1 MTKETTL
8 SSIINKNAEPIS
20 TQTMMYGVLAT
31 AMVSI
36 PTILLINKFAY
47 DDKGKLVCDDYVL
60 NSYLYTALGFCYIAL
75 GVILEQK
82 IQLLPKVMK
91 QGLVVVIVFFI
102 AYATVMYQL
111 FKRIRNTN
119 PNNTVQINLYY
130 AIACILFGI
139 ILAITIMMGVG
150 VGVLYPAI
158 AITIGLTIL
167 MGYIGY
173 KYGASFITVDFDKY
187 LRYALIG
194 LIVWSFILPFFVRD
208 TKTLLLLIS
217 IPGAIIFCLLLM
229 SYNNKLRKNSEKC
242 KVPNYPDEAI
252 GLVIKIG
259 NLLADVI
266 RILTALKGKR
276 GKRGSLVFK
285 T

>member
-1 MTKETTL
+1 MSKPVTL
-8 SSIINKNAEPIS
+8 DSIITKNMKPIS

-31 AMVSI
+31 AMVAI

-60 NSYLYTALGFCYIAL
+60 NSYLFTALGFCYIAL
-75 GVILEQK
+75 GIILEQK
-82 IQLLPKVMK
+82 VQLLPKVMK
-91 QGLVVVIVFFI
+91 LGLVVVIGFFI
-102 AYATVMYQL
+102 AYIVIMYQL
-111 FKRIRNTN
+111 FKKIRTTD
-119 PNNTVQINLYY
+119 PNNIFEINSYY

-139 ILAITIMMGVG
+139 ILAITIMMGAS

-158 AITIGLTIL
+158 AITIGLTFI
-167 MGYIGY
+167 MAYIGY

-187 LRYALIG
+187 LRYALFG
-194 LIVWSFILPFFVRD
+194 LIIWSFILPFFVRD
-208 TKTLLLLIS
+208 IKNLFLYIS

-242 KVPNYPDEAI
+242 KVPNYPNEAV

-266 RILTALKGKR
+266 RILTALKGRR
-276 GKRGSLVFK
+276 GKGGDLVFRK
-285 T
+285 

>member
-8 SSIINKNAEPIS
+8 DSIIDKNIQPIS

-36 PTILLINKFAY
+36 PTVLLINKYAY
-47 DDKGKLVCDDYVL
+47 DDKGNLVCDDYVL

-82 IQLLPKVMK
+82 VQLLPKVMMR
-91 QGLVVVIVFFI
+91 GLIVAIAFFFGYI
-102 AYATVMYQL
+102 TVMYLL
-111 FKRIRNTN
+111 FKQIRNTD

-130 AIACILFGI
+130 ALACILFGI
-139 ILAITIMMGVG
+139 ILSITIMIGIG

-187 LRYALIG
+187 LKYALFG
-194 LIVWSFILPFFVRD
+194 LIVWTFILPFFVRD
-208 TKTLLLLIS
+208 TKNLLLLIS
-217 IPGAIIFCLLLM
+217 IPSAIIFCLLLM

-276 GKRGSLVFK
+276 GKGGRLLFK
-285 T
+285 K